1 MAQMCGA
8 QWRSTVEHRYNRL
21 PREKLVGKTIGFSGH
36 AKAQQRLQPQAH
48 RLASK
53 AIDRIAFVGVD
64 IDAREPLL
72 SKA

>member
-1 MAQMCGA
+1 MCGA
-8 QWRSTVEHRYNRL
+8 QWRGTVEQRYNRL
-21 PREKLVGKTIGFSGH
+21 PRQKTCWQTIGFSGH

-48 RLASK
+48 KLASK

>member
-1 MAQMCGA
+1 MCGA
-8 QWRSTVEHRYNRL
+8 QWRGTVEQRYNRL
-21 PREKLVGKTIGFSGH
+21 LRGKIIGFSGH

-72 SKA
+72 SDT